1 MITQQILYRLDK
13 FDKSE
18 VYVEDVENREFELK
32 NSKNFSKESSLEKGC
47 GIKLIKNSKSAFA
60 YLSLNDKYE
69 NNIDSVIYDALN
81 AIELSKNIDVD
92 IIPPI
97 SDKYSDKGDLNL
109 DEDMIKDKIYDMD
122 KIARNSDKRI
132 IDVKGVSM
140 SASIKK
146 FQVANSFG
154 LSVEQ
159 YRINESFG
167 ISVLAEY
174 KSADMGWYAADSSD
188 FSRIDFENVVHEAVK
203 RAIDKLYPVPIETG
217 KYEIVLSK
225 DVAMELLSH
234 YFDVFNAYSSINHTT
249 MLSDRIGDKIFS
261 ECVNIVD
268 SPVVEHRPNSVIYD
282 DEGVKRDKKR
292 YVVKNGVFNGFLHNT
307 YTANK
312 LSMEN
317 TGNAKRT
324 SYSALPKVGPS
335 NFYIEPS
342 GLALEQIFNG
352 ISKGMYITD
361 IMGLHM
367 ANTISGD
374 FSLGINGFLIK
385 NGNLGGYFKA
395 ASFAGNFFD
404 IMSRVY
410 NVSNSYVT
418 IGSFG
423 SCDLHIGESTIGS
436 SN

>member
-1 MITQQILYRLDK
+1 MIAQQILDRLDR

-32 NSKNFSKESSLEKGC
+32 NSNNFSKGSSSEKGC

-60 YLSLNDKYE
+60 YLSLNNKYE
-69 NNIDSVIYDALN
+69 NNIDSVIDDALN
-81 AIELSKNIDVD
+81 AIELSKDIDVD
-92 IIPPI
+92 IIPSI
-97 SDKYSDKGDLNL
+97 SYKYSNKGNLDLN
-109 DEDMIKDKIYDMD
+109 EDMIKDKIYNMD
-122 KIARNSDKRI
+122 KIARNADKRI
-132 IDVKGVSM
+132 VDIKGVSM
-140 SASIKK
+140 NASIKK
-146 FQVANSFG
+146 FQVVNSFG

-159 YRINESFG
+159 YKINESFG
-167 ISVLAEY
+167 ISVLAED

-217 KYEIVLSK
+217 RYEVVLSK

-234 YFDVFNAYSSINHTT
+234 YFDIFDAYSFIDHTT
-249 MLSDRIGDKIFS
+249 KLSNKIGEKIFS

-268 SPVVEHRPNSVIYD
+268 SPIVEHRPNSVIYD
-282 DEGVKRDKKR
+282 DEGVKRDEKK
-292 YVVKNGVFNGFLHNT
+292 YVVKNGIFNGFLHNT
-307 YTANK
+307 YTSNK
-312 LSMEN
+312 LSVKN

-324 SYSALPKVGPS
+324 SYGVLPKVGPT

-342 GLALEQIFNG
+342 NLALEQIFNS
-352 ISKGMYITD
+352 ISKGVYITD

-385 NGNLGGYFKA
+385 NGNIGGYFKA
-395 ASFAGNFFD
+395 GSFAGNFFD
-404 IMSRVY
+404 IMGRVY

-418 IGSFG
+418 RGSFG
-423 SCDLHIGESTIGS
+423 SCDLHIGDCTIGS

>member
-1 MITQQILYRLDK
+1 MIAQQILHRLDK

-18 VYVEDVENREFELK
+18 VYVEDVKNREFELK
-32 NSKNFSKESSLEKGC
+32 NSNNFSKGSSSEKGC
-47 GIKLIKNSKSAFA
+47 GVKLIKNSKSAFA

-81 AIELSKNIDVD
+81 AIELSKNIDID
-92 IIPPI
+92 IIPSI
-97 SDKYSDKGDLNL
+97 SDKYSNEGDLDLN
-109 DEDMIKDKIYDMD
+109 EDMIKDKIYDMD
-122 KIARNSDKRI
+122 KIARNADKRI
-132 IDVKGVSM
+132 VDVKGVSM

-159 YRINESFG
+159 YKINESFG
-167 ISVLAEY
+167 ISVLAED

-234 YFDVFNAYSSINHTT
+234 YFDIFDGYSFINHTT
-249 MLSDRIGDKIFS
+249 MLSNRIGEKIFS

-268 SPVVEHRPNSVIYD
+268 SPIVEHRPNSVIYD
-282 DEGVKRDKKR
+282 DEGVKRDGKK
-292 YVVKNGVFNGFLHNT
+292 YVVENGIFNGFLHNT
-307 YTANK
+307 YTSNK
-312 LSMEN
+312 LSMKN
-317 TGNAKRT
+317 TGNAKRS
-324 SYSALPKVGPS
+324 SYGALPKVGPT

-342 GLALEQIFNG
+342 GLALEQIFNS
-352 ISKGMYITD
+352 ISKGVYITD

-385 NGNLGGYFKA
+385 NGNIGGYFKA

-410 NVSNSYVT
+410 NVSNNYVT

-423 SCDLHIGESTIGS
+423 SCDLHIGDCTIGS